1 MAAAKASETAEAS
14 FIDHLLELRTRLL
27 HAAIAVVVLF
37 LALFPF
43 SDKLYALLARPLT
56 AVLPKNGAMIATNL
70 PATFVAPMKLTFA
83 TALAIAIPYILYQI
97 WAFVAPGLYQKERRL
112 VTPLLVSS
120 TLLFYLG
127 MAFAYFFIFPLA
139 FGFFAHAAPAGVRVM
154 TDINSYLSFVLTLFF
169 AFGLAFEVPVAIVLL
184 VIMGVLKP
192 ETLSAKRRYVILGAF
207 ILAAIITPPDAFSQT
222 LLAIAMWALFEIG
235 LLVAYRVRKKS
246 VVVDGGGP
254 DAPLAIEPPTVTMP
268 EPGARRRS
276 PRRRSRR
283 RPRRG
288 PPPTGDKP

>member
-1 MAAAKASETAEAS
+1 MAAAKASETAEVS

-27 HAAIAVVVLF
+27 RAAIAVVVLF
-37 LALFPF
+37 VALFPF
-43 SDKLYALLARPLT
+43 SDRLYTLLARPLT
-56 AVLPKNGAMIATNL
+56 AVLPKSGAMIATNL

-139 FGFFAHAAPAGVRVM
+139 FGFFARAAPAGVRVM

-184 VIMGVLKP
+184 VLMGVLKP

-207 ILAAIITPPDAFSQT
+207 VLAAIITPPDAFSQT
-222 LLAIAMWALFEIG
+222 LLAMAMWALFEVG
-235 LLVAYRVRKKS
+235 LLVAYRVRKRP
-246 VVVDGGGP
+246 VVAGGEELSASSTLESQSEETS
-254 DAPLAIEPPTVTMP
+254 D
-268 EPGARRRS
+268 PGLVPAA
-276 PRRRSRR
+276 PRRRRRR
-283 RPRRG
+283 RPRRR
-288 PPPTGDKP
+288 PPTSGN